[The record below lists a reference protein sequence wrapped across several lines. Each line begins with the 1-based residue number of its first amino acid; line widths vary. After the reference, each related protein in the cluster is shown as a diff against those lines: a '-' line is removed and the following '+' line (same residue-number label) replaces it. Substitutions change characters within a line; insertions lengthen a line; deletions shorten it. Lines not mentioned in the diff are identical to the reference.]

1 MLRFSLLGSGSS
13 GNAALVQSGDTTLL
27 LDCGL
32 AYRRLEE
39 RAASV
44 GVAMDQITAVLVTH
58 EHGDHV
64 QSLGTIARRLGV
76 PVYIT
81 EETYRALPDKVGV
94 IPTVRHFEAGDRWT
108 IGGIDILSIQVNHDA
123 ADPVAFALHSGA
135 SRMAFVTDVGH
146 CSHLIRNRLSGM
158 HALVM
163 ESNYCPDMLRNGD
176 YPPQVQ
182 QRIRSRNGHLSN
194 HDMAS
199 LLDDLLHDALQTVV
213 LVHISERNNHPDLV
227 RSLAR
232 GVLKDHPAE
241 LVLATQD
248 APTPWFEVRA

>member
-1 MLRFSLLGSGSS
+1 VLRFSLLGSGSS
-13 GNAALVQSGDTTLL
+13 GNAALVQAGETILL

-32 AYRRLEE
+32 AYKHLEE

-44 GVAMDQITAVLVTH
+44 GIQLSQITAVLITH
-58 EHGDHV
+58 EHGDHIK
-64 QSLGTIARRLGV
+64 SLGTLTRRLGI

-81 EETYRALPDKVGV
+81 PETYRAVAEKLGEIPGV
-94 IPTVRHFEAGDRWT
+94 CHFEAGDRWT
-108 IGGIDILSIQVNHDA
+108 IGDIEVLSIQVNHDA
-123 ADPVAFALHSGA
+123 VDPVAFSLHCGP

-146 CSHLIRNRLSGM
+146 CSHLIRNRLTGM

-163 ESNYCPDMLRNGD
+163 ESNYCPDMLRNGS

-199 LLDDLLHDALQTVV
+199 LLDDLVHDQLQTVV
-213 LVHISERNNHPDLV
+213 LVHISERNNEPELV
-227 RSLAR
+227 RRLAK

-248 APTPWFEVRA
+248 APTAWFEVRA